1 MVLIQKFLQWQKKK
15 FHIKKTYEENEEE
28 WSDTNLSREYINFHD
43 KKQRQ
48 DYVSS
53 CLERLA
59 EASNKIDELSGEYNV
74 VTAYLQDTEEIDAL
88 PKEIR
93 VQIDYDAK
101 KIVTAQRDRKCYLDN
116 ENRMPD
122 DKYERLERMEDE
134 VPDGIKKLKKEEEYQ
149 VLVKKDLS
157 RLDSEKY
164 AYLYRLEEVTNAIA
178 NLKGMTGICLGALA
192 VCIVMLLIMQFGFE
206 MDTTIGYL
214 IVVAAAAI
222 TLTVLFVKY
231 SDAVKEETTV
241 ETCIAKI
248 ITLQN
253 KVKIRYVNNKHLL
266 DYLYLKYGVG
276 KASEL
281 EELWNKYSEEKNER
295 KKFEKAEEDLAFYK
309 KSLVKNL
316 AKYRIKDPEIWIKQA
331 AALVDP
337 KEMVEIRHE
346 LIGRRQAL
354 RKQMENNRDIAT
366 KAQEEVRDLSNTYP
380 QYTMEIM
387 EMVAVYEE
395 KFK

>member
-1 MVLIQKFLQWQKKK
+1 MGLIQKFLQWQKKK

-43 KKQRQ
+43 IKQRQ

>member
-1 MVLIQKFLQWQKKK
+1 MGLIQKFLQWQKKK

>member
-1 MVLIQKFLQWQKKK
+1 MGWIQKFLQWQKKK
-15 FHIKKTYEENEEE
+15 FHIEKETEENEEE
-28 WSDTNLSREYINFHD
+28 WSDTSLSRDYINIHD

-48 DYVSS
+48 DYVNS

-59 EASNKIDELSGEYNV
+59 EASDKIDELTVEYNV
-74 VTAYLQDTEEIDAL
+74 VTSYLQDTEEIDAL

-93 VQIDYDAK
+93 VQIDFDAK
-101 KIVTAQRDRKCYLDN
+101 KIVSAERDRSRYLGN

-122 DKYERLERMEDE
+122 DKYERLQRMEDE
-134 VPDGIKKLKKEEEYQ
+134 VPDGIKKLKKEEDYQ

-164 AYLYRLEEVTNAIA
+164 AYLYRLDEVTNTIA

-192 VCIVMLLIMQFGFE
+192 VCVVMLLIMQFGFE

-231 SDAVKEETTV
+231 SDALREKHTV
-241 ETCIAKI
+241 ENGISKI

-266 DYLYLKYGVG
+266 DYLYLKYGVS
-276 KASEL
+276 KAAEL
-281 EELWNKYSEEKNER
+281 EELWSKYSEEKNER

-331 AALVDP
+331 AALIDP

-354 RKQMENNRDIAT
+354 RKQMENNRDIAS
-366 KAQEEVRDLSNTYP
+366 KAQEEVRDLSDAYP
-380 QYTMEIM
+380 AYTMEIM
-387 EMVAVYEE
+387 EMVAAYEE
-395 KFK
+395 RLK